1 YEHPLDHHWLRLGG
15 RQGFVYHAGRGAGSR
30 PIGYAYTSAV
40 GRVGPIAVLDDE
52 LLPAIAG
59 HALDA
64 ILPRGASSL
73 RVSGASTALFS
84 GLLRAGFRID
94 EFPALLCW
102 TRPFADFARYVPNSL
117 PLHRADLENPYYPRG
132 GRMVASPRRG
142 SPNLPAVRHERPPF
156 GVASPIH

>member
-1 YEHPLDHHWLRLGG
+1 MKDRKTDYGTVILHGLFAAGLCVAFVTGLRIATEAPDRQWLN
-15 RQGFVYHAGRGAGSR
+15 V
-30 PIGYAYTSAV
+30 
-40 GRVGPIAVLDDE
+40 
-52 LLPAIAG
+52 
-59 HALDA
+59 LDA

-117 PLHRADLENPYYPRG
+117 AL
-132 GRMVASPRRG
+132 
-142 SPNLPAVRHERPPF
+142 
-156 GVASPIH
+156 I